1 MKNFIKKSLD
11 KISWLKSN
19 ISQQKWIF
27 VVYILIVFL
36 SATLLYSPITQNLT
50 NGNKRV
56 SFIDAIF
63 TTASSFSDTGILTVQ
78 TYSQWNE
85 FGQAIIALLFLLG
98 GIGVFSLKLFLI
110 NWLFRKKSISLNEIN
125 LVNSERGSHN
135 VSQTTR
141 LVIVSL
147 KFLLSTI
154 VVFSFILTLY
164 FYFAEPSQTEG
175 MKQYFNDKGITFN
188 NPHNDFLLSLK
199 FGIFHSISAINNAG
213 FDIIGPNSLMPY
225 YLNFS
230 IQIMFIILF
239 LLGGLGYPTIYDI
252 RKFIF
257 HKIKRKKGKYNFTIF
272 TKISVFTYLITAII
286 GFLIT
291 FLFEYFAKDP
301 NTFWNY
307 TYNGKSFYGD
317 DLDKT
322 FAIFFNI
329 LSTRS
334 AGFATVNFNH
344 FTSANT
350 IIYSIFMFI
359 GAAPAST
366 GGGIRTTTFAIII
379 LSVVTKMIGLPNI
392 RIFKRSIP
400 NETIYR
406 SSQVFVISILLV
418 FIITLICMTSSPAYN
433 TTEMSNYNDFSNYL
447 FVVSS
452 AFGTCGLS
460 SGIDVNQFNIA
471 SKISLIILMFIG
483 QFGISST
490 LLLWGRKRNYKNHF
504 NYIESDVA
512 IG

>member
-1 MKNFIKKSLD
+1 MKKNIQKAID
-11 KISWLKSN
+11 KISWLKS
-19 ISQQKWIF
+19 SVSHQKWIF
-27 VVYILIVFL
+27 VVYVLIVFL
-36 SATLLYSPITQNLT
+36 SAILLYSPITQNLES
-50 NGNKRV
+50 GNKRAT
-56 SFIDAIF
+56 FMDAIF
-63 TTASSFSDTGILTVQ
+63 TTASSFSDTGILTVP

-85 FGQAIIALLFLLG
+85 FGQAIIALLILLG

-147 KFLLSTI
+147 KFLLSAI

-164 FYFAEPSQTEG
+164 FYYSEPTQTEG
-175 MKQYFNDKGITFN
+175 MKEFFNSKGIIFN
-188 NPHNDFLLSLK
+188 NPHRNFLLSLK

-225 YLNFS
+225 YLNYFA
-230 IQIMFIILF
+230 QIMFVILF

-252 RKFIF
+252 RKFIS
-257 HKIKRKKGKYNFTIF
+257 HKIKRKSGKYNFSIF
-272 TKISVFTYLITAII
+272 TKVSTLTYLITAII

-291 FLFEYFAKDP
+291 FLFEYFSKDP

-307 TYNGKSFYGD
+307 EFHGKSFYGND
-317 DLDKT
+317 WQKT
-322 FAIFFNI
+322 FAILFNI

-334 AGFATVNFNH
+334 SGFATTDFNH

-379 LSVVTKMIGLPNI
+379 LSVFTKIIGLPNI

-406 SSQVFVISILLV
+406 STQVFVISILLV
-418 FIITLICMTSSPAYN
+418 LIISFICTTSSPVYSGKGSEFN
-433 TTEMSNYNDFSNYL
+433 NFSNYL
-447 FVVSS
+447 FITSS

-460 SGIDVNQFNIA
+460 SGLDLKDYNIA
-471 SKISLIILMFIG
+471 SKIALIILMFVG